1 MEAILCSG
9 LTDADGEKSS
19 GGKIALPKG
28 ELLADVEPSE
38 EKKKKI
44 QLKLASNNS

>member
-19 GGKIALPKG
+19 GGKMALPKG
-28 ELLADVEPSE
+28 ELLADVEPR
-38 EKKKKI
+38 KKI
-44 QLKLASNNS
+44 IH